1 MSSTIS
7 WIEPIALDY
16 SESQQE
22 VGLLKSLRKQLREA
36 IVERGFA
43 ASELSRC
50 VYVIRMKGPVVVAY
64 PWGDSPVLYVGRGD
78 APKRLASHLKNWL
91 HDAHRFG
98 KEVGVEL
105 RICLPRRRGRAE
117 FFKNVEADLISWF
130 QAKYG
135 AIPFFNSRLE
145 PKFENAVVYLDT
157 QLKDLRRAIGVGS
170 GNRPEWA
177 IRPLRSNK
185 DVEVYYCGRHPDAF

>member
-7 WIEPIALDY
+7 WVEPISLDY
-16 SESQQE
+16 SAAQQE
-22 VGLLKSLRKQLREA
+22 AGLLKALHKQLRDA
-36 IVERGFA
+36 IVDRGFA
-43 ASELSRC
+43 ASDLRRC

-105 RICLPRRRGRAE
+105 RICLPRRRGRAH
-117 FFKNVEADLISWF
+117 FFKNVEADLIAWF
-130 QAKYG
+130 QAKHG

-145 PKFENAVVYLDT
+145 PKFENDVVYLET

-185 DVEVYYCGRHPDAF
+185 DVEVYYCGHHPDAF